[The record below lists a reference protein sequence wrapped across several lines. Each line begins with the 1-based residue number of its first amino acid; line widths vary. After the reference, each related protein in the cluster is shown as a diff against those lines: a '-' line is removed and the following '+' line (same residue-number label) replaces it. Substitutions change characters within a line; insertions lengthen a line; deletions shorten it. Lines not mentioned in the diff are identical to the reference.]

1 MVPTQGL
8 SRVSRSG
15 LPNVREQ
22 LCLAKP
28 GPPAA
33 GCAPLR
39 VRGALSQAHLY
50 PPHPGDAPEKLS
62 GAEPWPQRL
71 PLQFVNEMP
80 GLQGAEESSEMAFL
94 KTQSSEQIKVF
105 PAL

>member
-1 MVPTQGL
+1 MCPHGL
-8 SRVSRSG
+8 SGVSRSG